1 MEIEDNI
8 ILKQNNL
15 NLHLR
20 DLIKVQEYEET
31 EFLKL
36 IEEEQDKTR
45 KPIDI
50 VDVSKKF
57 HLKQLSKKSKLN
69 TILGQVRP

>member
-1 MEIEDNI
+1 M
-8 ILKQNNL
+8 

-36 IEEEQDKTR
+36 IKEEEDNTR

-57 HLKQLSKKSKLN
+57 HLKQHQRKVK
-69 TILGQVRP
+69 

>member
-1 MEIEDNI
+1 M
-8 ILKQNNL
+8 

-36 IEEEQDKTR
+36 IKEEEDNTR

-57 HLKQLSKKSKLN
+57 HLKQHQRKVKW
-69 TILGQVRP
+69 IQFLGPALP